1 MLMDCCM
8 KNINNLLTK
17 IFLLVCLLFIPL
29 SCDVEKRIYEHSY
42 TQEWYYENG
51 TRYQVYKTRIGQR
64 YIIVLNK
71 EQTKLKRKYI
81 KL

>member
-1 MLMDCCM
+1 MGSNL
-8 KNINNLLTK
+8 KINNLLTK
-17 IFLLVCLLFIPL
+17 TFLFLCLFFVPL
-29 SCDVEKRIYEHSY
+29 SCNVEKRIHEHSY

-51 TRYQVYKTRIGQR
+51 TRYQVYKTRSGQR

-81 KL
+81 KP

>member
-1 MLMDCCM
+1 M

-17 IFLLVCLLFIPL
+17 IFLLLCLFCVLL
-29 SCDVEKRIYEHSY
+29 SCDVERRIHEHSY
-42 TQEWYYENG
+42 TNEWYYKNNE
-51 TRYQVYKTRIGQR
+51 RYQVYKTYKNKR

-71 EQTKLKRKYI
+71 QQTKLKRKYI